1 MNDRKCFPIDSLF
14 LKVFCDLK
22 NGFLINNGKYLN
34 NFIQMCNSG
43 GDYDEKS
50 SSSNADSMYDI
61 SNSVW
66 INNVWW

>member
-1 MNDRKCFPIDSLF
+1 MNDRKCFPRDSLF
-14 LKVFCDLK
+14 FKVFCDLK
-22 NGFLINNGKYLN
+22 NGFLINIGKYLN
-34 NFIQMCNSG
+34 NFIQMHSSG

-50 SSSNADSMYDI
+50 SGFIANSVYDI